1 MTSDEALLEYKDH
14 ITKYTTDGEEG
25 FDEYLET
32 THINIITDNMIFLYS
47 IMDNYIILYYL
58 EVFTKKGRVEATKF
72 ALELFDEYSIRHN
85 IPIVYTGINN
95 QFKNNSVEIEKG
107 LYQFMPKN
115 ML

>member
-1 MTSDEALLEYKDH
+1 MTSDEILLEYKDH
-14 ITKYTTDGEEG
+14 IVKYTTDGEDG

-32 THINIITDNMIFLYS
+32 THINIITDSMIFLYS
-47 IMDNYIILYYL
+47 IMDDHIVLYYL
-58 EVFTKKGRVEATKF
+58 EVFTKRGRVEATKL
-72 ALELFDEYSIRHN
+72 ALELFNEYTTKQQ

-95 QFKNNSVEIEKG
+95 QFKNNSVKLEKD